1 MDGIIKFCDIKFYQ
15 LLVTY
20 FKKCR
25 QQQLYEVTHWEASE
39 RLLQGL
45 IKSAR
50 NVCRKIKSKL

>member
-1 MDGIIKFCDIKFYQ
+1 MDGIIKFCEK

-20 FKKCR
+20 FKKCP
-25 QQQLYEVTHWEASE
+25 QQQMYEVTHWEASE

-50 NVCRKIKSKL
+50 NVCRKIRSKL

>member
-1 MDGIIKFCDIKFYQ
+1 MALSSFAIK